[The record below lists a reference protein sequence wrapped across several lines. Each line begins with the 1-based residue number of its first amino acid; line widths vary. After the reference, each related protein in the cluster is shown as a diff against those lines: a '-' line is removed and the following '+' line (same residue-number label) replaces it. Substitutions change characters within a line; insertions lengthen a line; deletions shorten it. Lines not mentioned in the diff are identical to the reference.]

1 LQEIVESL
9 GLIRAALAR
18 LEPGPTLVPLPV
30 RAGEGTGLVES
41 HRGEALH
48 WLALDEAGLI
58 RACFA
63 RDASWPLWPL
73 LEAAMEGQPVADL
86 PLCRASLNPSSHG
99 VDL

>member
-1 LQEIVESL
+1 MALTTSLPAPAGPEISTRLQVGATRSM
-9 GLIRAALAR
+9 ALR
-18 LEPGPTLVPLPV
+18 N
-30 RAGEGTGLVES
+30 
-41 HRGEALH
+41 
-48 WLALDEAGLI
+48 WLTLDEAGLI

-73 LEAAMEGQPVADL
+73 LEAAMQGQAVADL